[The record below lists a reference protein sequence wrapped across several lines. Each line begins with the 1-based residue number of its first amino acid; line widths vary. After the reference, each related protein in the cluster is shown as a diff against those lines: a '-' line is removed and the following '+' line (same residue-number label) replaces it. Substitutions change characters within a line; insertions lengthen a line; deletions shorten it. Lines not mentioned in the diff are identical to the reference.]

1 MRDGKKVS
9 AKNKERERER
19 EDRRGSNHSDKVIS
33 LSLFSSS
40 GLIIQSGLDLRFSCP
55 MYPSDEYYIDRE
67 RGKIKQGGG
76 YELRRKER
84 TKAKRAERKLN
95 ISMLKQRIVGFGVK
109 GDDKGHVTHF

>member
-1 MRDGKKVS
+1 MVRRCRPRTKKE
-9 AKNKERERER
+9 KERGKTGEE
-19 EDRRGSNHSDKVIS
+19 VITLIKS
-33 LSLFSSS
+33 FLSLFSSS

-84 TKAKRAERKLN
+84 TKAKQAERKLN

-109 GDDKGHVTHF
+109 GDAKGHVTHF